1 MSALLTPGR
10 WLLTVLLL
18 TLAAVVALVIAVLS
32 GSLAVDPRD
41 LLSGADA
48 QAGLAQRVVFELRLP
63 RALTA
68 FVAGAL
74 LALAGVLMQVLLR
87 NPLADPYILGTSG
100 GASVAA
106 LALILT
112 GAQAWLLP
120 VGAFFGA
127 LFSMALVFGIARGS
141 GGGGDNGNRL
151 LLTGVVVAAGWGAVI
166 NVLLILAEGHSTRAM
181 LFWLMGDLS
190 GSRGPGIG
198 VWVLIAA
205 LLAALMLARDLN
217 LMLRGAV
224 PAATLGVAV
233 HHVRMGLYLIA
244 SLATASAVTLAGSVA
259 FVGLIV
265 PHLARLIWGPDHR
278 LLLPASALLGGT
290 LLILADTGARTLL
303 APRQLPVGIL
313 TALLGIPVFLYL
325 IRRQP

>member
-18 TLAAVVALVIAVLS
+18 TLTAVAALVIAVSS
-32 GSLAVDPRD
+32 GSLAIDPRD

-74 LALAGVLMQVLLR
+74 LALAGALMQVLLR

-120 VGAFFGA
+120 AGAFFGA
-127 LFSMALVFGIARGS
+127 LFSMMLVFGMARGS
-141 GGGGDNGNRL
+141 GNDTGNRL
-151 LLTGVVVAAGWGAVI
+151 LLTGVVVAAGWGALI
-166 NVLLILAEGHSTRAM
+166 NLLLILAEGHSTRAM

-190 GSRGPGIG
+190 GSRGPGAG

-205 LLAALMLARDLN
+205 LLAALVLARDLN

-233 HHVRMGLYLIA
+233 RHVRLGLYLIA

-303 APRQLPVGIL
+303 APRQLPVGVI

>member
-1 MSALLTPGR
+1 MSAALLTPRR
-10 WLLTVLLL
+10 WLITVLLL
-18 TLAAVVALVIAVLS
+18 SLAAIAALVIAALS
-32 GSLAVDPRD
+32 GSVAIDPRAW
-41 LLSGADA
+41 LSAADA
-48 QAGLAQRVVFELRLP
+48 QAELTQRVVFELRLP

-106 LALILT
+106 LTLILT

-120 VGAFFGA
+120 VGAFLGA
-127 LFSMALVFGIARGS
+127 LCSMALVFGIARGS
-141 GGGGDNGNRL
+141 GDAGDGGDRL
-151 LLTGVVVAAGWGAVI
+151 LLTGVVVAAGWGALI
-166 NVLLILAEGHSTRAM
+166 NLLLILAESHSTRAM

-190 GSRGPGIG
+190 GSRGPGLG
-198 VWVLIAA
+198 AWALIAA
-205 LLAALMLARDLN
+205 LLAALALARDLN
-217 LMLRGAV
+217 LMLRGAA

-233 HHVRMGLYLIA
+233 RQVRLGLYLIA

-278 LLLPASALLGGT
+278 LLLPASALLGGA
-290 LLILADTGARTLL
+290 LLVLADTGARTLL
-303 APRQLPVGIL
+303 APRQLPVGVI

-325 IRRQP
+325 IRRR